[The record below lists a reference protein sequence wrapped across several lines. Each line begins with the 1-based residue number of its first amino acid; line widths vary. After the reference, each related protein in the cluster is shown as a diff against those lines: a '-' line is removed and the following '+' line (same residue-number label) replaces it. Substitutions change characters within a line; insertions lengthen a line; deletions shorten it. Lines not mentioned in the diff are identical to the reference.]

1 MMRWLPYPVVSLGLC
16 VLWLLLNQTVDP
28 ANLLFGALLGIA
40 VPLLTRR
47 LQPFGYPRMRKPL
60 VFVRLMGMAS
70 VEVVRSCFNVCRIIL
85 FRDYR
90 TVKAQF
96 MRIPLDLHDPYGLA
110 MLSCLI
116 NMTPGT
122 VWVEILPEGHELSLH
137 VFDLHD
143 AQWWIDTIKTR
154 YERPLI
160 EIFES
165 GATQPEDKDGNP
177 A

>member
-1 MMRWLPYPVVSLGLC
+1 MTPWLPYPIVSLSLC
-16 VLWLLLNQTVDP
+16 ALWLLLNQTLDP

-40 VPLLTRR
+40 VPLLSRR
-47 LQPFGYPRMRKPL
+47 LQPFGYPRLRAPL
-60 VFVRLMGMAS
+60 VFLRLVGMAA
-70 VEVVRSCFNVCRIIL
+70 VEVARSCFNVCRIIL

-90 TVKAQF
+90 TVNAQF
-96 MRIPLDLHDPYGLA
+96 IRVPLSIRDPYGLA

-122 VWVEILPEGHELSLH
+122 VWVEILPEKHELSLH

-143 AQWWIDTIKTR
+143 RQWWIHTIKER
-154 YERPLI
+154 YERPLLA
-160 EIFES
+160 IFES
-165 GATQPEDKDGNP
+165 EEDHANP